1 MRRRVLPSIL
11 LGGLVAG
18 FFDITYATV
27 FSYFHSGI
35 APIRILQSVAS
46 GWLGQAAFDGGV
58 PAAVLGLFTHFGI
71 ALTAAAIFVLAS
83 QRLPDLVR
91 RPVAWGIAYGTVI
104 YAVMN
109 LVVLPLSRTRPRMA
123 FPPIVLIT
131 GLIVHMFLIGLPIA
145 LAARRGSVQN
155 EDRR

>member
-1 MRRRVLPSIL
+1 MRLRRALPSIL

-27 FSYFHSGI
+27 FSYLRSGI

-46 GWLGQAAFDGGV
+46 GWLGPAAFDGGA
-58 PAAVLGLFTHFGI
+58 PAAALGLVTHFGI

-91 RPVAWGIAYGTVI
+91 RPVAWGIAYGAVI

-109 LVVLPLSRTRPRMA
+109 LVVLPLSRTQPRNA
-123 FPPIVLIT
+123 FPPIVLLT

-145 LAARRGSVQN
+145 FAARR
-155 EDRR
+155 DARA